1 MNMYMRIG
9 VKRNRGDSMISLP
22 ERERVDGTRH
32 GTLLPETRGP
42 CSLLLAFGVMME
54 TLDPAGEWLRLS
66 EHYRL
71 LSDDELLSLAR
82 QPSELTDIAQQA
94 LAQEISQRGLKP
106 QPQSEAA
113 PAPQK
118 PEPTPDSSDAA
129 DSPYAEDRKLVEIC
143 TVWSLA
149 DALQVQ
155 RLLDRAGIPFFMGP
169 QKATEVD
176 AATLNF
182 GNGVSVQVMQI
193 AVPSVRHAL
202 QHYKPADEPPE
213 VKAEEELGELAIHC
227 PKCHSTEVV
236 FEGLVSEPATATDN
250 SPSKFKWTCG
260 SCGHEWEDE
269 GVETD
274 E

>member
-1 MNMYMRIG
+1 
-9 VKRNRGDSMISLP
+9 
-22 ERERVDGTRH
+22 
-32 GTLLPETRGP
+32 
-42 CSLLLAFGVMME
+42 MMH
-54 TLDPAGEWLRLS
+54 TLDPAGEWLRLC
-66 EHYRL
+66 EHYRQ
-71 LSDDELLSLAR
+71 LSDEELLGLAH
-82 QPSELTDIAQQA
+82 QSSELTDAAQQA
-94 LAQEISQRGLKP
+94 LAQEISQRSLKP
-106 QPQSEAA
+106 QPHSEGA

-118 PEPTPDSSDAA
+118 AEPPPDFSDAA
-129 DSPYAEDRKLVEIC
+129 DWPYAEDRKLVEIC

-176 AATLNF
+176 TATLNF

-202 QHYKPADEPPE
+202 QHYKPANEPPE

-236 FEGLVSEPATATDN
+236 FERLVSEPANATDT
-250 SPSKFKWTCG
+250 SSSSKYKWTCD

-274 E
+274 K